1 MANTRTAEK
10 QRRQA
15 EKRNERNR
23 ASKSRLRS
31 SLKKTRGTIAAA
43 AGKVETATLSEGYS
57 AVDKAAK
64 AGVIKKNTA
73 SRYKA
78 RLAAAAKRAAK

>member
-1 MANTRTAEK
+1 MANIRSAEK

-15 EKRNERNR
+15 EKRKARNR
-23 ASKSRLRS
+23 AGKSTLRS
-31 SLKKTRGTIAAA
+31 ALKKARTAVSGGDADKDTLAA
-43 AGKVETATLSEGYS
+43 GYS

-64 AGVIKKNTA
+64 TGLIKKNTA

-78 RLAAAAKRAAK
+78 RLSAASKRSVEK

>member
-1 MANTRTAEK
+1 MANTRSAEK

-15 EKRNERNR
+15 ETRNERNR
-23 ASKSRLRS
+23 AAKSRLRS
-31 SLKKTRGTIAAA
+31 ALKKTRSTIAEGNTEGTIIS
-43 AGKVETATLSEGYS
+43 GGYA

-73 SRYKA
+73 SRYKS
-78 RLAAAAKRAAK
+78 RIAAAAKRSAK

>member
-1 MANTRTAEK
+1 MTYPDVLS
-10 QRRQA
+10 RR
-15 EKRNERNR
+15 RD
-23 ASKSRLRS
+23 
-31 SLKKTRGTIAAA
+31 AA
-43 AGKVETATLSEGYS
+43 AGKIETATLSEGYS